1 MSKLHETIRNH
12 SEGVKMQVATNDLT
26 VDPPTST
33 YSTASKINSWKIVEV
48 LEQLL
53 AHSIHLRDLYKN
65 ARWQT
70 AHIQFRRLRQLFD
83 GHYKE
88 QIHLVDVLIDRIH
101 ALNGAGRVFAGD
113 FLHRTQF
120 SQLLRGRA
128 SATRLLAELLDA
140 HESVLNAAL
149 PTRTKDGQVSHSWT
163 RDFAVGQVVL
173 TNDQQILAV
182 SEQLMHRERLRTHA
196 TWGDTD

>member
-1 MSKLHETIRNH
+1 
-12 SEGVKMQVATNDLT
+12 MQVATNDPT

-33 YSTASKINSWKIVEV
+33 NSTASQNESWKLVEV
-48 LEQLL
+48 LEVLL

-70 AHIQFRRLRQLFD
+70 ADIQFRRLRQLFD

-113 FLHRTQF
+113 FLHGTQF

-128 SATRLLAELLDA
+128 SATRLLVELLDA

-149 PTRTKDGQVSHSWT
+149 PTRTKDGQVNRSWT
-163 RDFAVGQVVL
+163 RDFSVGQVVL

-182 SEQLMHRERLRTHA
+182 SEQLMHRERLQTHA

>member
-1 MSKLHETIRNH
+1 MH
-12 SEGVKMQVATNDLT
+12 VATNDLT
-26 VDPPTST
+26 IDPSTGANSTTS
-33 YSTASKINSWKIVEV
+33 KNESWKIVEV
-48 LEQLL
+48 LEVLL
-53 AHSIHLRDLYKN
+53 AHSIQLRDFYKK

-70 AHIQFRRLRQLFD
+70 ADIQFRRLRQLFD

-149 PTRTKDGQVSHSWT
+149 PAQTKDGQESRSWT

-182 SEQLMHRERLRTHA
+182 SEQLMLRERLQPHA

>member
-1 MSKLHETIRNH
+1 
-12 SEGVKMQVATNDLT
+12 MQVAANDLT
-26 VDPPTST
+26 IDSPTGT
-33 YSTASKINSWKIVEV
+33 NSTASKSESWKTVEV
-48 LEQLL
+48 LEVLL

-70 AHIQFRRLRQLFD
+70 ADIQFRRLRQVFD

-101 ALNGAGRVFAGD
+101 ALNGAGRIFASD

-128 SATRLLAELLDA
+128 SATDLLAELLDA

-149 PTRTKDGQVSHSWT
+149 PTQAKDAQVNRSWT

-182 SEQLMHRERLRTHA
+182 SEQLMQRERMACRPPA
-196 TWGDTD
+196 I

>member
-1 MSKLHETIRNH
+1 
-12 SEGVKMQVATNDLT
+12 MQAATNDPT
-26 VDPPTST
+26 IDPPAGTNL
-33 YSTASKINSWKIVEV
+33 TASKSESRKTVEV
-48 LEQLL
+48 LEALL

-70 AHIQFRRLRQLFD
+70 ADIQFHRLRQVFD

-88 QIHLVDVLIDRIH
+88 QVHLVDVLIDRIH
-101 ALNGAGRVFAGD
+101 ALNGAGRIFASD

-120 SQLLRGRA
+120 SQLLRGRT
-128 SATRLLAELLDA
+128 SATDLLAELLDA

-149 PTRTKDGQVSHSWT
+149 PTAALPTQAKDGQVSRSWT
-163 RDFAVGQVVL
+163 RDLAVGQVVL

-182 SEQLMHRERLRTHA
+182 SEQLMNRERMLQTRA
-196 TWGDTD
+196 IRGDGD

>member
-1 MSKLHETIRNH
+1 
-12 SEGVKMQVATNDLT
+12 MQVVTNDLKLDRPT
-26 VDPPTST
+26 GINPP
-33 YSTASKINSWKIVEV
+33 ASKGESSRTVEV
-48 LEQLL
+48 LQVLL
-53 AHSIHLRDLYKN
+53 AQSIHLRDLYKN

-70 AHIQFRRLRQLFD
+70 ADIQFQRLRQLFD

-88 QIHLVDVLIDRIH
+88 QIHLVDVLIDRIR

-128 SATRLLAELLDA
+128 STTHLLAELLDA
-140 HESVLNAAL
+140 HESVLGAAL
-149 PTRTKDGQVSHSWT
+149 PTGTNDAHVNRSWT

-182 SEQLMHRERLRTHA
+182 SEQLMHRERMLRTRA
-196 TWGDTD
+196 TWG

>member
-1 MSKLHETIRNH
+1 
-12 SEGVKMQVATNDLT
+12 MQVATNDLT
-26 VDPPTST
+26 IDLPTGAN
-33 YSTASKINSWKIVEV
+33 STASEIESWRTVEV
-48 LEQLL
+48 LEVLL

-70 AHIQFRRLRQLFD
+70 ANIQFRRLRQLFN

-149 PTRTKDGQVSHSWT
+149 PTRTKDGQVNRSWT
-163 RDFAVGQVVL
+163 RDFSVGQVVL

-182 SEQLMHRERLRTHA
+182 SEQLMHRERMLQTRA
-196 TWGDTD
+196 TWGDRD

>member
-1 MSKLHETIRNH
+1 
-12 SEGVKMQVATNDLT
+12 MQIATNDPT
-26 VDPPTST
+26 VDPPTSAN
-33 YSTASKINSWKIVEV
+33 STASKNESWKIVEV
-48 LEQLL
+48 LEVLL

-70 AHIQFRRLRQLFD
+70 ADIHFRRLRQLFD

-149 PTRTKDGQVSHSWT
+149 PTRTKDGQVNHSWT
-163 RDFAVGQVVL
+163 RDFSVGQVVL

-182 SEQLMHRERLRTHA
+182 SEQLMHSARMLQTHA
-196 TWGDTD
+196 TWGDRD